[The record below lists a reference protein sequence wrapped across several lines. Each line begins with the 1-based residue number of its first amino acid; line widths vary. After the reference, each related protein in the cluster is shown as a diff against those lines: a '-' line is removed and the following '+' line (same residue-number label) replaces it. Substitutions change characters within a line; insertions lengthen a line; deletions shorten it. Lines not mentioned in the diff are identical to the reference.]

1 MEEGCYIN
9 KSLSTLNHVIKN
21 LSKKN
26 QKEYSHFRDSKLTFF
41 LKEIFKGNSHFS
53 ILGNMLPY

>member
-26 QKEYSHFRDSKLTFF
+26 SKEY
-41 LKEIFKGNSHFS
+41 
-53 ILGNMLPY
+53 